1 MSVRPV
7 RINFGTDRY
16 VADGVYG
23 ADLGIAS
30 FTSLGRELASECAA
44 LEPPLRMREYLE
56 DAYSAGLR
64 ESRHHFRRVSDEEGV
79 GA

>member
-1 MSVRPV
+1 M
-7 RINFGTDRY
+7 
-16 VADGVYG
+16 ADGVYG